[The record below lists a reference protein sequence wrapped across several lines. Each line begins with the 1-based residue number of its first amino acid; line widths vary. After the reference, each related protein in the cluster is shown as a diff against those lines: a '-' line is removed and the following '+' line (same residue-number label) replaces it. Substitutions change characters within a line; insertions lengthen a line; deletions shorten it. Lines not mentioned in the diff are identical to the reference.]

1 MKAEQDTTDKLGD
14 YESLNNRLADMN
26 RLQHAVWVY
35 DFDNPAILWGN
46 PQCTAIWQAES
57 LTELRKRD
65 LASGMTETVSKRLL
79 QYKTDFLRDEHKQF
93 REIWTL
99 YPNGEPQTVEVV
111 YSGIRLDDGRMR
123 VPRSNF

>member
-1 MKAEQDTTDKLGD
+1 
-14 YESLNNRLADMN
+14 
-26 RLQHAVWVY
+26 
-35 DFDNPAILWGN
+35 
-46 PQCTAIWQAES
+46 
-57 LTELRKRD
+57 
-65 LASGMTETVSKRLL
+65 MTETVSKRLF

>member
-1 MKAEQDTTDKLGD
+1 
-14 YESLNNRLADMN
+14 
-26 RLQHAVWVY
+26 
-35 DFDNPAILWGN
+35 
-46 PQCTAIWQAES
+46 
-57 LTELRKRD
+57 
-65 LASGMTETVSKRLL
+65 MTETVSNRLF
-79 QYKTDFLRDEHKQF
+79 QYKTDFLRDEDKQF

>member
-65 LASGMTETVSKRLL
+65 LASGMTETVSKRLF
-79 QYKTDFLRDEHKQF
+79 QYKTDFLRPCFVK
-93 REIWTL
+93 L
-99 YPNGEPQTVEVV
+99 YQSIVSIPMLCEVQKR
-111 YSGIRLDDGRMR
+111 YYTHQ
-123 VPRSNF
+123 